1 MDITPL
7 FKACIKT
14 VKLQNKSLPVP
25 DKNRIL
31 KTTQKDDLSKKTKEI
46 KFQITQLKN
55 FLVENRAAYIQF
67 ACHLKRS
74 AQMTNEER
82 DLIDREAEKIIT
94 ICTQFICELK
104 LDYGAK
110 QMTKQQKQH
119 VEAVFELLANYLK
132 AVYCIFND
140 QKNYRIRRDLET
152 YKFLKLDS
160 ERRRDELD
168 MSKVEYKEDML
179 SDKEDE
185 PLIPKDD
192 EEEVKAVKR
201 KPESSPRKAIES
213 EMTTSI
219 QSIEDDANTSNQQ
232 QNDETFGL
240 SAEDLQMLEIENKQL
255 ISEFKG
261 LTEEVQQIERHV
273 HDIAKLQELF
283 TEKVVSQATDIDRIS
298 NTVVGATENVRE
310 ANEQIRE
317 AIQRNAGLRVY
328 VLFFLLVMSFSLLF
342 LDWYND

>member
-1 MDITPL
+1 M
-7 FKACIKT
+7 
-14 VKLQNKSLPVP
+14 

-31 KTTQKDDLSKKTKEI
+31 RKSNRDEFSKRTKEI
-46 KFQITQLKN
+46 KFQKSQLRN
-55 FLVENRAAYIQF
+55 FLIENRAAYMQF

-82 DLIDREAEKIIT
+82 DIIDRESEKIIN

-104 LDYGAK
+104 LEYNSK
-110 QMTKQQKQH
+110 NLTKQQRQH
-119 VEAVFELLANYLK
+119 ADAVIELLADYLK
-132 AVYCIFND
+132 GVYNIFND

-160 ERRRDELD
+160 EKRRDNQE
-168 MSKVEYKEDML
+168 MEKIEYKDDMDL
-179 SDKEDE
+179 EKHDDDAEVSLDN
-185 PLIPKDD
+185 D
-192 EEEVKAVKR
+192 EEEKLIKKKPISSSR
-201 KPESSPRKAIES
+201 KSLDS
-213 EMTTSI
+213 EISASN
-219 QSIEDDANTSNQQ
+219 QSIEDDANTSREQ
-232 QNDETFGL
+232 QNLTDGL

-255 ISEFKG
+255 ITEFKG
-261 LTEEVQQIERHV
+261 LSEEVQQIEKHV
-273 HDIAKLQELF
+273 YDIAKLQELF
-283 TEKVVSQATDIDRIS
+283 TEKVALQKGDIERIS

-310 ANEQIRE
+310 ANEQIKQ